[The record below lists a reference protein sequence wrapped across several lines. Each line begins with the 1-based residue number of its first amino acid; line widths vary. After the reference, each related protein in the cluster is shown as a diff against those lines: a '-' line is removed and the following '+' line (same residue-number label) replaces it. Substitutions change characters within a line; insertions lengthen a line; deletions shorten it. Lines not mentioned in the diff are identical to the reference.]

1 MAASKYHRH
10 IGIIFALSFLLTLL
24 LFFVDESRYSLD
36 FLTKVREIFMVIFF
50 SLLFA
55 GAPLAIYG
63 FTSDRRKTTSF
74 RFSIIG
80 FLPPL
85 AILYWLI
92 F

>member
-1 MAASKYHRH
+1 MAASNYNRH
-10 IGIIFALSFLLTLL
+10 IGLIFALSSLLTIV

-36 FLTKVREIFMVIFF
+36 FLTKVREIVMVIFF

-63 FTSDRRKTTSF
+63 FTSDRSKTTSF
-74 RFSIIG
+74 GFSMIG